1 MFTIEKTIIINRPQ
15 QEVFDF
21 ASNPTNAHRWQGVIK
36 SKEWTSEGPHG
47 VGSTQRVVSRY
58 MGLNL
63 KVTNE
68 YTLWDPPNQC
78 SFKTIGSPLPIEE
91 GMRFEPQGSSTK
103 VTRRIHLETSGVFK
117 LVEGLLRKQAESQLP
132 IELEALKQLLEAGS
146 E

>member
-1 MFTIEKTIIINRPQ
+1 MFTIEKKIIINCPQ

-21 ASNPTNAHRWQGVIK
+21 ASNPAKAHQWQSVIK
-36 SKEWTSEGPHG
+36 SKEWTSAGPHG

-78 SFKTIGSPLPIEE
+78 SFKTIDSPLPVEE
-91 GMRFEPQGSSTK
+91 GMRFEPQGNSTK
-103 VTRRIHLETSGVFK
+103 VIRRMQLETSGVFK
-117 LVEGLLRKQAESQLP
+117 LWKDCSRNRQKANFQL
-132 IELEALKQLLEAGS
+132 S
-146 E
+146 